1 VGSFAGNFR
10 RFRQNH
16 LAVEFLRAPFDNS
29 IPISG
34 SVTRRMK
41 RRRIVSALNDANY
54 APKCATIDHS
64 GIDFR
69 TLGSCLS
76 VLYVFREA
84 LRKTACESVIL

>member
-41 RRRIVSALNDANY
+41 RRRMGSALNGANY

-69 TLGSCLS
+69 TSS
-76 VLYVFREA
+76 SYFSILYAFREA
-84 LRKTACESVIL
+84 LGKTACESVIL